1 MGGITHATMWRKL
14 GSPTDA
20 PPPLRLL
27 SCEFTAHASE
37 EQVITGSRTDNVE
50 VRNRR
55 ADVAIEIDQQLKA
68 AQDAL
73 LVRYAPDTRVRRV
86 RWSRGEIQV
95 LELGAGPP
103 LLLVH
108 GGGNS
113 TSEWA
118 PILSALARNHRVIA
132 VDRPGHGLA
141 DPFDYRGVD
150 LLDHARTF
158 FRDILDTLELRA
170 VDIVA
175 NSMGG
180 LLSVVFAID
189 APEHVSRLVLVGAP
203 AGVTRSVPRQLWMFG
218 LPLIGQPLGRL
229 FLSNPTRESIRKFWG
244 EILVVHPE
252 TLEDTLLDANVA
264 HMRRNNGSILSLLQ
278 CAIDVGGL
286 RNRLI
291 LGERWQ
297 ALKVP
302 TLFLWGERDAFTP
315 PDVAEPIAEQN
326 PNIRV
331 IRIPDAGHLPWIDDS
346 ERVIDEIE
354 HFLAP

>member
-1 MGGITHATMWRKL
+1 MIRSRAE
-14 GSPTDA
+14 D
-20 PPPLRLL
+20 
-27 SCEFTAHASE
+27 EETAMNRQLDVEDRSRRPDTRTE
-37 EQVITGSRTDNVE
+37 MDRQVE
-50 VRNRR
+50 
-55 ADVAIEIDQQLKA
+55 A
-68 AQDAL
+68 AQAAL
-73 LVRYAPDTRVRRV
+73 LARYAPETLVSRVP
-86 RWSRGEIQV
+86 WSQGETQV

-108 GGGNS
+108 GGGDS
-113 TSEWA
+113 AFEWV
-118 PILSALARNHRVIA
+118 PILPALARNHRVIA

-158 FRDILDTLELRA
+158 LRDILDALELRA

-180 LLSVVFAID
+180 LWSAVFAID
-189 APEHVSRLVLVGAP
+189 APDRVSRLVLVGAP
-203 AGVTRSVPRQLWMFG
+203 PGITRTVPHQLRVLG

-229 FLSNPTRESIRKFWG
+229 LMSNPTRESSRKFWG
-244 EILVVHPE
+244 EILIVHPE
-252 TLEDTLLDANVA
+252 HLDDTLLDADVA
-264 HMRRNNGSILSLLQ
+264 HMRRNIDSILSLMR

-286 RNRLI
+286 RRRLI

-302 TLFLWGERDAFTP
+302 TVFLWGERDAFMP

-326 PNIRV
+326 PNVRV
-331 IRIPDAGHLPWIDDS
+331 IRIPGAGHLPWIDDP
-346 ERVIDEIE
+346 ERVVGEIE
-354 HFLAP
+354 RFLAS